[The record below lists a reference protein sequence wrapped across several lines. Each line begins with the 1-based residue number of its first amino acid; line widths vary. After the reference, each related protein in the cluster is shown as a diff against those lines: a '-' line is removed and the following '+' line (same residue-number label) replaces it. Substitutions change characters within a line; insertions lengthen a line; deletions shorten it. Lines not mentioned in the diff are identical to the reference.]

1 MAAESRKALRWVGP
15 SKKELMALPEEVQR
29 VMGYAL
35 FLAESGEKH
44 PGAKALR
51 GHKGASVLE
60 VVEDFDS
67 DTYRTVYTVK
77 FAKAVYVLHAFQKK
91 SPKGIK
97 TAKHTMDLIHERLRV
112 AERLYDEE
120 FGSTRKKG
128 TRG

>member
-35 FLAESGEKH
+35 FLAEIGGKH
-44 PGAKALR
+44 PDAKTLQ

-60 VVEDFDS
+60 IVEDFDS

-97 TAKHTMDLIHERLRV
+97 TAKHTMDLIQERLRM
-112 AERLYDEE
+112 AERLYVEE

-128 TRG
+128 NKG

>member
-1 MAAESRKALRWVGP
+1 MAAESRKALRWVGA
-15 SKKELMALPEEVQR
+15 SKKELMALPEEVQQ

-35 FLAESGEKH
+35 FLAEIGGKH
-44 PGAKALR
+44 PDAKALQ

-60 VVEDFDS
+60 IVEDFDS

-97 TAKHTMDLIHERLRV
+97 TAKHTMDLIQERLRI
-112 AERLYDEE
+112 AERLYVEE
-120 FGSTRKKG
+120 FGSTGKKG
-128 TRG
+128 NKG